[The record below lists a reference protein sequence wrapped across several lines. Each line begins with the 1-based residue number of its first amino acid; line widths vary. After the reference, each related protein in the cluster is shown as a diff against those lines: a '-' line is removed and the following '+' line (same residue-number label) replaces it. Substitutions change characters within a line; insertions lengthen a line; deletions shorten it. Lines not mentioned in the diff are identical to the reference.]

1 MKDSGIDTE
10 KFRSAF
16 VILLALGITAIFVAM
31 IWEFL
36 KALLLAAVFSGLL
49 SPVYRR
55 LVIVF
60 RGRTTLAS
68 ITTILLVLLLVLGPV
83 SAFLGIVVKQ
93 AVDVSQSAIPWI
105 KEQLATDH
113 GFNLEK
119 WLVERVPIVEE
130 ILPNRETVLSG
141 MATIAQKLGNALVA
155 SASKV
160 TAGTAAFF
168 LELFIML
175 YAMFFFLID
184 GRLVLN
190 KILYY
195 TPLAAEDD
203 EAMLHRFASITRATM
218 KGTIVIALIQGA
230 LGGIAFWVAGIEGAA
245 FWGTIMVLLSIVPG
259 IGTPLVWIP
268 AVIYLLVT
276 GEVLAGVLLAIWC
289 AGVVGSIDNVLRP
302 TLVGKDAQMPDL
314 LILLGT
320 LGGIFMFGPVG
331 FIIGPI
337 ICGLFVTVWD
347 IYGVTFKE
355 ILPAIHRPALEQVR
369 VKKEESEPAREE
381 EK

>member
-1 MKDSGIDTE
+1 MKASGIDTE

-16 VILLALGITAIFVAM
+16 VIILVLAITAIFTAM

-55 LVIVF
+55 LVITF
-60 RGRTTLAS
+60 RGSKTLAS
-68 ITTILLVLLLVLGPV
+68 ITTILLVLVLVLGPV

-93 AVDVSQSAIPWI
+93 AVEVSQSAIPWF
-105 KEQLATDH
+105 KEQMAAEHTFDI
-113 GFNLEK
+113 EK
-119 WLVERVPIVEE
+119 WIVERVPLFES
-130 ILPNRETVLSG
+130 ILPSRETVLSSV
-141 MATIAQKLGNALVA
+141 ATIAEKLGNALVA
-155 SASKV
+155 SASRV

-168 LELFIML
+168 LNLFIML

-184 GRLVLN
+184 GRAVLN

-218 KGTIVIALIQGA
+218 KGTIVIALVQGA
-230 LGGIAFWVAGIEGAA
+230 LGGIAFWVAGIKGAA
-245 FWGTIMVLLSIVPG
+245 FWGTIMALLSIVPG

-268 AVIYLLVT
+268 AAIYLLVT
-276 GEVLAGVLLAIWC
+276 GEVLAGVLLTIWC

-347 IYGVTFKE
+347 IYGETFKDV
-355 ILPAIHRPALEQVR
+355 LPSIHRSALANVGVEEKKPEPLR
-369 VKKEESEPAREE
+369 KEER
-381 EK
+381 